1 VDTARNA
8 ILVDFGGVLTSSVL
22 AAFNEF
28 GASIGGD
35 PKLPLTLLA
44 SDPQAKKLLSEHE
57 SGRMDAETFE
67 QGFAQRLSAH
77 GAPVEAEG
85 LLARIHAG
93 LTPDDETAAL
103 VAELRAAGHPV
114 AVVSNALGA
123 DLYQGFTLTD
133 LADEVVI
140 SSEVGIRKPSRR
152 IYALACER
160 LGVVP
165 EHAVLIDDLQQ
176 NLDGAARIGIAGVL
190 HTRAEDTRHQLATRF
205 GIVG

>member
-1 VDTARNA
+1 MDNTRMA

-22 AAFNEF
+22 AAFEEF
-28 GASIGGD
+28 GASIGD

-57 SGRMDAETFE
+57 SGRIDAETFE

-77 GAPVEAEG
+77 GAPVKADG

-123 DLYQGFTLTD
+123 DLYQGFDLAD

-160 LGVVP
+160 LGAQP

-176 NLDGAARIGIAGVL
+176 NLDGAARIGIAGVM
-190 HTRAEDTRHQLATRF
+190 HTGAEDTRHQLATRF

>member
-1 VDTARNA
+1 MDTARNA

-190 HTRAEDTRHQLATRF
+190 HTRAEDTRHQLVTRF

>member
-1 VDTARNA
+1 MDTTRMA

-22 AAFNEF
+22 AAFEEF
-28 GASIGGD
+28 GASIGD

-57 SGRMDAETFE
+57 SGRIDAETFE
-67 QGFAQRLSAH
+67 QGFAARLSAH
-77 GAPVEAEG
+77 GASVEPDR
-85 LLARIHAG
+85 LITRMQAG
-93 LTPDDETAAL
+93 LTPDAETGAL
-103 VAELRAAGHPV
+103 LAQLRTAGYPV
-114 AVVSNALGA
+114 ALVSNAFGRDCYA
-123 DLYQGFTLTD
+123 GFDLAG

-160 LGVVP
+160 LGVQP